1 MLVNSL
7 EVLRAAK
14 ERGYAIPSPDF
25 FNQSSLKAY
34 VEVAEELQKPI
45 IIAHSEAFKDVLS
58 IEEAALLG
66 QYYAKKATVPVVLH
80 VDHGFSIDFIKKCI
94 DAGFT
99 SVMIDASMETFEENV
114 RRTKEIVDYAHPKN
128 VTVEAEIGH
137 VGSGVNYENHDM
149 TDSIYTDV
157 DTAVKFVELTD
168 VDALAVSIGTAHG
181 KYKGIPVLNFERLKD
196 LRDAISI
203 PLVLHGGSSTGDDNL
218 KRCAQLGITKINL
231 FTDIV
236 TGGYEAL
243 SQAETT
249 DLVELDQQAA
259 LGMKKVL
266 KHYYQLFCSQEL

>member
-7 EVLRAAK
+7 EILKKAK
-14 ERGYAIPSPDF
+14 EGRYAIPSPDF

-34 VEVAEELQKPI
+34 VEVAQELNKPI
-45 IIAHSEAFKDVLS
+45 IIAHSEAFKDILS

-80 VDHGFSIDFIKKCI
+80 VDHGFSLDFIKACI

-99 SVMIDASMETFEENV
+99 SVMIDASKESFAENV

-157 DTAVKFVELTD
+157 DTAVKFVELTG

-181 KYKGIPVLNFERLKD
+181 QYKGTPVLNFERLKD
-196 LRDAISI
+196 LREAIDV

-218 KRCAQLGITKINL
+218 KQCSQLGITKINL

-236 TGGYEAL
+236 TGGYEAMRQ
-243 SQAETT
+243 STT
-249 DLVELDQQAA
+249 CDLVELNQEAI

-266 KHYYQLFCSQEL
+266 KHYYQLFCSQE

>member
-7 EVLRAAK
+7 DILKDAK
-14 ERGYAIPSPDF
+14 KHGYAIPSPDF
-25 FNQSSLKAY
+25 FDQNSLRAY

-45 IIAHSEAFKDVLS
+45 IIAHSEAFKDILS

-66 QYYAKKATVPVVLH
+66 KYYADQASVPVVLH
-80 VDHGFSIDFIKKCI
+80 VDHGFSLSFIKACI

-99 SVMIDASMETFEENV
+99 SVMIDASQETFEENV
-114 RRTKEIVDYAHPKN
+114 QKTKEIVDYAHPRN

-137 VGSGVNYENHDM
+137 VGSGMNYENHDM

-157 DTAVKFVELTD
+157 KTAVQFVQLTG
-168 VDALAVSIGTAHG
+168 VDSLAVSIGTAHG
-181 KYKGIPVLNFERLKD
+181 QYKGTPVLNFERLKA
-196 LRDAISI
+196 LRDAIDI

-218 KRCAQLGITKINL
+218 KQCAHLGITKINL

-236 TGGYEAL
+236 TGGY
-243 SQAETT
+243 QAIQQTTTT
-249 DLVELDQQAA
+249 DLVTLNQEMI

-266 KHYYQLFCSQEL
+266 KHYYQLFCHGE